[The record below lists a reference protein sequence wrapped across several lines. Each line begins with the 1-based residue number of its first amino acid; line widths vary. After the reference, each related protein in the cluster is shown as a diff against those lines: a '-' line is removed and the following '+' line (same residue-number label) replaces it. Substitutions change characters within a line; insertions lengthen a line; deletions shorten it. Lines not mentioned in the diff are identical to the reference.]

1 MNRNNNIVRKTL
13 GALAIVSIAFAGLV
27 TTTTPAAAA
36 GHACPDAPTVICP
49 SLDMLTL
56 KSGADKAVVA
66 GDIVKASPSW
76 STIDFNF
83 SSGSSADAGLTAILV
98 FFDKSG
104 LEISLPAA
112 TGVSS
117 SKCEA
122 GAAANGQC
130 VFVLDS
136 MGKAVI
142 PISFLG
148 LTEGDSVKYQFLGQ
162 TAWTSGFKSI
172 KFTANWDGH
181 LPAPKDGCPNGTD
194 VCPTVDKVYM
204 SEGGMQIPVTFNK
217 DGIGAATASTRKTE
231 IDFAYRSD
239 ASNAGLF
246 VYIQFFD
253 VKNATLM
260 LTSTPNYSSLSCYA
274 PVAGGGGCQMILD
287 ANGGATFSASFFG
300 TSATSSFNYQ
310 VNAPSYASK
319 MVNVKFADLPIAPP
333 VIRSAKATLSKRV
346 ISVVFKNLSGETVK
360 ISITGLRSVTKKLT
374 SNNQTLRFTVAK
386 GTRKVTVV
394 SGPNSYRA
402 SFKVK

>member
-1 MNRNNNIVRKTL
+1 MNRNNLFRKTL
-13 GALAIVSIAFAGLV
+13 GALAIASIAFTGLIS
-27 TTTTPAAAA
+27 TTIPAAAA
-36 GHACPDAPTVICP
+36 GHACSEAPTVICP
-49 SLDMLTL
+49 SLDMLTI
-56 KSGADKAVVA
+56 KSGADKAAVA
-66 GDIVKASPSW
+66 GDIVKASPAW
-76 STIDFNF
+76 STMDFNF

-104 LEISLPAA
+104 LEITLPAA
-112 TGVSS
+112 AGLSS

-136 MGKAVI
+136 MGKASI
-142 PISFLG
+142 PITFLG

-162 TAWTSGFKSI
+162 TAWTSGFKTI

-181 LPAPKDGCPNGTD
+181 LPAPVDACPNGSD
-194 VCPTVDKVYM
+194 VCPTVDKVSM
-204 SEGGMQIPVTFNK
+204 SEVGMQLPVTFNK
-217 DGIGAATASTRKTE
+217 DGIGAATASIRVTDIKFT
-231 IDFAYRSD
+231 YNSD
-239 ASNAGLF
+239 ASNAGLY
-246 VYIQFFD
+246 VYVQFFD

-260 LTSTPNYSSLSCYA
+260 LASTPLHSSSACYA
-274 PVAGGGGCQMILD
+274 PVTAGQGCQMILD
-287 ANGGATFSASFFG
+287 ANGDATFTLSTFG

-310 VNAPSYASK
+310 LNAPSYASK
-319 MVNVKFADLPIAPP
+319 MVNVKFADIPIAPP

-346 ISVVFKNLSGETVK
+346 ISVTFKNLSGETVK

-374 SNNQTLRFTVAK
+374 SNNQVLKFTVAK